1 MPGNVGRFGGWEER
15 GTNEVL
21 KTGGKGAFL
30 SFFRVDSLDLRIL
43 SIKAAHILVESS
55 FRT

>member
-15 GTNEVL
+15 GTNELL
-21 KTGGKGAFL
+21 KTERREVL
-30 SFFRVDSLDLRIL
+30 SFFRVDSLDLKIL
-43 SIKAAHILVESS
+43 SIKALHILFESS